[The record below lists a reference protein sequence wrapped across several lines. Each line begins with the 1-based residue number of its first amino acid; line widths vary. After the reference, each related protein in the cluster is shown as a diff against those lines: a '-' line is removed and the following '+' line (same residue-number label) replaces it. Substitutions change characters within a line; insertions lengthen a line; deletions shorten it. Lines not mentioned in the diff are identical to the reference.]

1 MHKMGKWGCL
11 SFNENSNLTGLWTW
25 RKEVDFS
32 NMSCHITTY
41 LSTSDKGF
49 GTANK
54 VISHM
59 AKNKKKNIYIN
70 RKMMILQLSYQILDT
85 NCD

>member
-1 MHKMGKWGCL
+1 
-11 SFNENSNLTGLWTW
+11 
-25 RKEVDFS
+25 
-32 NMSCHITTY
+32 MSCHITTY